1 MEEDERMARDLQA
14 VESSSYDSESSDSSS
29 FEDEPIPGL
38 NNINQT
44 EHNFD
49 ADFYPEPQFR
59 APFSRDTFKRLI
71 QKTYEDYY
79 PSMYNLSEFKID
91 EYMQLVAEEQLEA
104 KFGVYL
110 ENAPENIINMQ
121 TMPWLDIG
129 DLPSSYS
136 KNKPEC
142 YQVYVVP
149 QNRLPSPDE
158 ENAERSVLYI
168 EWESFRRGFDKREP
182 LELLKQSNFV
192 DYNGLQ
198 PQDLEDTIDKATELL
213 TPYRGWISNIE
224 WIKNGSLILSGII
237 MFAVS
242 VLVGLNNDDPFLGA
256 LIGLLW
262 TIVCILA
269 VYYVKRLYT
278 LRLRQ
283 SNFLLAVFCRAEN
296 NRHYLRLGIEL
307 RPGFLGKWIEVSQV
321 DLNFDFENIQRSHS
335 DVVAMM
341 RYRFLKPANQLRVI
355 DHEMSMKQAMRDQQ
369 FMRNQRKIEEQ
380 IQKRKTNQQQQQIEI
395 EMQEVAA
402 ARLASDPAEY
412 SQSDLHRP
420 SNVSMHSNND
430 MMLSSAVKLASETSL
445 RDISTNQLVPKKKKK
460 KVKKKKQG
468 SPKSPQQS
476 KMEVD

>member
-158 ENAERSVLYI
+158 ENPERSVLYI

-224 WIKNGSLILSGII
+224 WIKNGSLILTGII

-341 RYRFLKPANQLRVI
+341 RYRFLKRRCPNGDVPWRKNPLNNL
-355 DHEMSMKQAMRDQQ
+355 
-369 FMRNQRKIEEQ
+369 FLRKIPG
-380 IQKRKTNQQQQQIEI
+380 I
-395 EMQEVAA
+395 
-402 ARLASDPAEY
+402 
-412 SQSDLHRP
+412 
-420 SNVSMHSNND
+420 
-430 MMLSSAVKLASETSL
+430 
-445 RDISTNQLVPKKKKK
+445 
-460 KVKKKKQG
+460 
-468 SPKSPQQS
+468 
-476 KMEVD
+476 